1 LRVDLEDDCSGRPNP
16 FWTCALGVERGADL
30 VTLRAQVIG
39 ADEMLAAALD
49 PFTGRASRIAATQAS
64 TSSGIDFAANAQAAA
79 DVGLVDV
86 DR

>member
-1 LRVDLEDDCSGRPNP
+1 
-16 FWTCALGVERGADL
+16 
-30 VTLRAQVIG
+30 VIG

-49 PFTGRASRIAATQAS
+49 PLTGRASRIAATQAS

-86 DR
+86 WTWIGDCVTSSNRLSIS

>member
-1 LRVDLEDDCSGRPNP
+1 
-16 FWTCALGVERGADL
+16 

-79 DVGLVDV
+79 DVGLVD
-86 DR
+86 DADLELDLPSAIADLGDGTGFLNRGMSC

>member
-1 LRVDLEDDCSGRPNP
+1 M
-16 FWTCALGVERGADL
+16 
-30 VTLRAQVIG
+30 LRAQVIG

-49 PFTGRASRIAATQAS
+49 LFTGRASRIAATQAS
-64 TSSGIDFAANAQAAA
+64 KSSGIDFAANAQAAD